1 MVRNGDEIMH
11 YGVKGMKWGI
21 RRTPAQLG
29 HVVVS
34 GAKKVKSAVT
44 KAASNRKAKKQA
56 KEDQKK
62 QEDLN
67 AKKQRVLKSRSAKL
81 LYQNADLFNDQE
93 LQAAYNR
100 LNLERNIANLA
111 ASQKSS
117 GQKFIDTAITS
128 TRKLGDLMQNTNKI
142 ANQGRAFT
150 KFLSTEQKDTSKP
163 SNTPKNSNQQKDT
176 SKPNNTPKNSNQQ
189 KKTSKSDDPK
199 TWSGK
204 HFSWNSTTSD
214 LGSEAASVFREA
226 GRDFAKDFQDAPQA
240 LDRAI
245 VRAGQDYVEDRYRRK

>member
-81 LYQNADLFNDQE
+81 LYQNADLFSDQE

-117 GQKFIDTAITS
+117 GQKFVDTAIAS

-150 KFLSTEQKDTSKP
+150 KFLSTGQRDTSKP
-163 SNTPKNSNQQKDT
+163 SNTPKNSNQQK
-176 SKPNNTPKNSNQQ
+176 
-189 KKTSKSDDPK
+189 KTSKSDDDPK

-214 LGSEAASVFREA
+214 LASEAASVFREA

-245 VRAGQDYVEDRYRRK
+245 VRAGQDYVENRYRRK